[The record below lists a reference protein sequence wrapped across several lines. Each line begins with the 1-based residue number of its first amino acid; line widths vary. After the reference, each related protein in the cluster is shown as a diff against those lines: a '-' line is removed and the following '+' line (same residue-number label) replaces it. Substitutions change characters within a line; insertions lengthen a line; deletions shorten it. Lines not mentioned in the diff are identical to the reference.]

1 MMSRDE
7 MSTQVVYAD
16 AVHHRN
22 GLDAMGTRR
31 VKGTIDIP
39 NDMMLRDHGLL
50 SRVLEVLVRQW
61 GLDTVE
67 VRIGANNGEAA
78 DVTDSNRQYRLEV
91 AGHSFPFALAD
102 C

>member
-7 MSTQVVYAD
+7 MSTLVVYAD
-16 AVHHRN
+16 AVYRRN
-22 GLDAMGTRR
+22 GVDAMGTQR

-61 GLDTVE
+61 GLHGRGTHRREQRRGGRRDRFQQAVP
-67 VRIGANNGEAA
+67 
-78 DVTDSNRQYRLEV
+78 S
-91 AGHSFPFALAD
+91 
-102 C
+102 